1 MSPGTTDSF
10 DYSRYT
16 LDQLL
21 DARAHIDRETY
32 AERAAEIDA
41 WITRRRAECANA
53 AQAAGEQ
60 GPFLAGGR
68 ARSGRHTPI
77 IVFGVIAFIL
87 CLVAVSAVV
96 IAATRAWTQSN
107 ASREAARRVVL
118 GVVSEWNAPALEAN
132 ASDEFKKVLTPATL
146 DGVFTMFRK
155 LGKFR
160 SLGEPTGGAK
170 VALGV
175 GAFRSGV
182 TAEYSFPATFANGE
196 ATIRIALVYEASS
209 WRVNGFFV
217 NSDVLVRP

>member
-16 LDQLL
+16 LEQLL
-21 DARAHIDRETY
+21 DARAHVDRETY

-41 WITRRRAECANA
+41 WITRRRAERA
-53 AQAAGEQ
+53 AAPPAAGEQ
-60 GPFLAGGR
+60 GPILAT
-68 ARSGRHTPI
+68 RSGSHTPI
-77 IVFGVIAFIL
+77 IVFGVIAFVL
-87 CLVAVSAVV
+87 CLVGVTAVV

-132 ASDEFKKVLTPATL
+132 ASDEFKKVFTPATR
-146 DGVFTMFRK
+146 DQVFTLFRK
-155 LGKFR
+155 LGNLR

-182 TAEYSFPATFANGE
+182 TAEYSFPATFVNGE
-196 ATIRIALVYEASS
+196 ATIRIALVYEKNS

-217 NSDVLVRP
+217 NSDVLVKP